1 MSFLQWSL
9 WRSESLTNYLDF
21 AEIYFF
27 ESRLT
32 QPRSHFK
39 ISITSS
45 EIDIKYHRLF
55 SCTKGGRGL
64 GRSFCCLRSGGPR
77 HLQKSSWYFYDRS
90 LLSMHCCCCC
100 CCCVVR
106 ITQGTKWSL
115 SCSTWT
121 RTWWKSGSQGGRRG
135 KGGGLRFFIFAYII
149 IINGGGFHLLHH
161 IAITS
166 VNEVI
171 KRAGVGNAIL
181 LLIIIVSCLSWWA
194 LHTIFLEKVCS
205 SSEQIW
211 EDTSWRE
218 EDTVLSGSFY
228 FNVYSRCTL

>member
-1 MSFLQWSL
+1 MVQLYITITTCV
-9 WRSESLTNYLDF
+9 EDF
-21 AEIYFF
+21 HI
-27 ESRLT
+27 
-32 QPRSHFK
+32 
-39 ISITSS
+39 
-45 EIDIKYHRLF
+45 
-55 SCTKGGRGL
+55 
-64 GRSFCCLRSGGPR
+64 
-77 HLQKSSWYFYDRS
+77 QKSQNQNTPKKNLVPAGKIQTLQAPR
-90 LLSMHCCCCC
+90 
-100 CCCVVR
+100 
-106 ITQGTKWSL
+106 WSL

-149 IINGGGFHLLHH
+149 IINGGGFHSLHH

-181 LLIIIVSCLSWWA
+181 LLIIIVSCLSWRA
-194 LHTIFLEKVCS
+194 LHMIYFAKVCS